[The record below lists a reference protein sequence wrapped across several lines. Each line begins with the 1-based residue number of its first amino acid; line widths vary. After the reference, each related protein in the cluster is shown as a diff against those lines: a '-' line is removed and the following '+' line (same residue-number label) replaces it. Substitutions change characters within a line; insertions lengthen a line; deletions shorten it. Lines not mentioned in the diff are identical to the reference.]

1 MKAIPGYPHYSVT
14 EDGRVWSELK
24 QIFLKEVDNGNGYK
38 KVMLCDKL
46 TKKAYLIHR
55 IVALTYLDNIDKKPC
70 VNHKNGIKSDNRVEN
85 LEWCT
90 YSENNKHAFRTGLKW
105 HSELQKSKVSKNAE
119 KYSCKLVLDTAT
131 GIFYNSVVEASR
143 YYNINIAS
151 IYSYLNGKVKNKT
164 TLIYA

>member
-1 MKAIPGYPHYSVT
+1 MKAIPGYPNYSVT
-14 EDGRVWSELK
+14 KDGKVWSELK

-55 IVALTYLDNIDKKPC
+55 IVALTYLDNIDNKPC
-70 VNHKNGIKSDNRVEN
+70 VNHKNGIKSDNRLEN

-90 YSENNKHAFRTGLKW
+90 YSENNKHAFRTGLKC
-105 HSELQKSKVSKNAE
+105 HSELQKSKISKNAE
-119 KYSCKLVLDTAT
+119 KYSCKIVLDTAT
-131 GIFYNSVVEASR
+131 GVFYNSVVEASK

-151 IYSYLNGKVKNKT
+151 IYSYLNGGVKNKT

>member
-24 QIFLKEVDNGNGYK
+24 QIFLKEVSNGNGYK
-38 KVMLCDKL
+38 KVNLCDKI
-46 TKKAYLIHR
+46 TKKPYLIHR
-55 IVALTYLDNIDKKPC
+55 IVALTYLDNIDNKPC

-105 HSELQKSKVSKNAE
+105 HSELQRSRVSKNAE
-119 KYSCKLVLDTAT
+119 KYCCKIVLDTAT
-131 GIFYNSVVEASR
+131 GIFYNSVVEASK
-143 YYNINIAS
+143 YYNINISS
-151 IYSYLNGKVKNKT
+151 IYSILNGRQKNKT

>member
-24 QIFLKEVDNGNGYK
+24 QIFLKEVSNGNGYK
-38 KVMLCDKL
+38 KVTLCDKI
-46 TKKAYLIHR
+46 TKKPYLIHR
-55 IVALTYLDNIDKKPC
+55 IVALTYLDNINNKPC

-151 IYSYLNGKVKNKT
+151 IYSYLNGKVKKRRI
-164 TLIYA
+164 LIYA

>member
-1 MKAIPGYPHYSVT
+1 MKAILGYPHYSVT

-24 QIFLKEVDNGNGYK
+24 QIFLKEVSNGNGYK
-38 KVMLCDKL
+38 KVTLCDKI
-46 TKKAYLIHR
+46 TKKPYLIHR
-55 IVALTYLDNIDKKPC
+55 IVALTYLDNIDNKPC

-105 HSELQKSKVSKNAE
+105 HSELQRSKISKNAE
-119 KYSCKLVLDTAT
+119 KYSCKIVLDTAT
-131 GIFYNSVVEASR
+131 GVFYNSVVEASK
-143 YYNINIAS
+143 YYNINISS
-151 IYSYLNGKVKNKT
+151 IYSILNGGQKNKT